1 MATYVPAQRTESQQR
16 NSNTNIPFSDLLDLA
31 QGKNPYST
39 DKYSY
44 WMDLFSGRGGTY
56 RGGQGPAQGSFRG
69 AQESGLGSTNPSTGD
84 PGFWESIFG
93 SSSSAGLGTAA
104 GEWGAGNYAAFAVP
118 EAGAT
123 TLGGTTGAGAGAGGG
138 GAGAAAGGLAGLGGL
153 ALFAYLGFM
162 EGKRQGKRYDKE
174 ANSPSGL
181 AKRKFAEDYPDVF
194 TDKGQSKDKPIKG
207 AIPKFSGF
215 DF

>member
-1 MATYVPAQRTESQQR
+1 M
-16 NSNTNIPFSDLLDLA
+16 
-31 QGKNPYST
+31 
-39 DKYSY
+39 
-44 WMDLFSGRGGTY
+44 
-56 RGGQGPAQGSFRG
+56 
-69 AQESGLGSTNPSTGD
+69 
-84 PGFWESIFG
+84 
-93 SSSSAGLGTAA
+93 
-104 GEWGAGNYAAFAVP
+104 P

-215 DF
+215 DFNAKTGRLEYNKIGHSNIGQSWEAVTKDYDERARKDRGD